1 MTDCSRYARQL
12 NLLGNDG
19 QEALANSKVLCI
31 GAGGLGSIVSSYLV
45 AAGIGWVSIVDND
58 TIELSNLTR
67 QITYNE
73 GNCLQSKVKILTYF
87 LRNLNSTTTINGYDF
102 LLKHSNAQVLIDAHD
117 LIVDCSDNFSTRYL
131 VSDLCSSGSKP
142 LISAS
147 INGFSGQIM
156 VLLQELCY
164 RCLFPHA
171 SNYDD
176 CFNGD
181 VIGPAVGIIA
191 SIQANEVIKLI
202 TNLNKASYIIQVDAF
217 NNQQTCFAIMPDSAC
232 INSHDDALLNYEN
245 KIKQLSIDEMLRL
258 YHEKELQ
265 IVDIRNQS
273 DGTISGLTISS
284 IQIEPTKINNITKLI
299 SKEQSIVVLC
309 NYGFRSKLS
318 ASRLAVLGYS
328 TVYYACVNVV

>member
-1 MTDCSRYARQL
+1 MTDYSRYARQL

-19 QEALANSKVLCI
+19 QEALANAKVLCI

-45 AAGIGWVSIVDND
+45 AAGVGGVSIIDHD
-58 TIELSNLTR
+58 IIELSNLTR

-73 GNCLQSKVKILTYF
+73 DNCSQSKVKILTHF
-87 LRNLNSTTTINGYDF
+87 LRKLNSTTTINGYNF
-102 LLKHSNAQVLIDAHD
+102 LLKHSNAQSLIDTHD

-202 TNLNKASYIIQVDAF
+202 TNLNKTSYIIQVDAF
-217 NNQQTCFAIMPDSAC
+217 NNQQTCFAIMPDPAC
-232 INSHDDALLNYEN
+232 INSHDDALLNYDN
-245 KIKQLSIDEMLRL
+245 KIEQLSLDEVLRL

-265 IVDIRNQS
+265 IVDIRNQK
-273 DGTISGLTISS
+273 DGTISGVPISS

-299 SKEQSIVVLC
+299 SKNQSIVVIC
-309 NYGFRSKLS
+309 NYGFRSKLF
-318 ASRLAVLGYS
+318 ASKLAILGYS
-328 TVYYACVNVV
+328 TVYYASVNLM